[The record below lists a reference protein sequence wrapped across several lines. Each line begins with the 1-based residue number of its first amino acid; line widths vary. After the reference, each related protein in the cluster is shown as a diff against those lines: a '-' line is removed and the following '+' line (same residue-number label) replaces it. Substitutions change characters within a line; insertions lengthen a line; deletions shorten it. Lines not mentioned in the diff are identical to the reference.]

1 MSDLQM
7 CARNTYN
14 TYNMKICFFVRSD
27 EKLYYLAHMVRTLV
41 FRCVAILADCPAV
54 SFRFVYLHSRRWEP
68 SISGGTFETVLQR
81 QK

>member
-1 MSDLQM
+1 MKPKEAAKDVEGQ
-7 CARNTYN
+7 AVYN
-14 TYNMKICFFVRSD
+14 VGRAQLLTRSVD
-27 EKLYYLAHMVRTLV
+27 VNRVVESRGG
-41 FRCVAILADCPAV
+41 LADCPAV

>member
-1 MSDLQM
+1 MAQDPDFIARFRDYNDYLDSLIAEEDIRYLQDGEL
-7 CARNTYN
+7 ARY
-14 TYNMKICFFVRSD
+14 S
-27 EKLYYLAHMVRTLV
+27 
-41 FRCVAILADCPAV
+41 LADCPAV